1 MTTTGSIYA
10 DRIIKYGNQTSA
22 EALFFHSSIKHD
34 VKGLRVLLTEKGL
47 EFSDRS
53 YIGTGLFLI
62 DLRRPDYSSILCYF
76 DIVMILP
83 VLSTVTT
90 SMKPREQ

>member
-1 MTTTGSIYA
+1 MINIYA
-10 DRIIKYGNQTSA
+10 DRLSTYGNQTSA
-22 EALFFHSSIKHD
+22 KALFFHSATQDLNH
-34 VKGLRVLLTEKGL
+34 VKSSRVLLPNEEL
-47 EFSDRS
+47 EFSDHS
-53 YIGTGLFLI
+53 YITGKGAFLI

-90 SMKPREQ
+90 SVKPRGQ